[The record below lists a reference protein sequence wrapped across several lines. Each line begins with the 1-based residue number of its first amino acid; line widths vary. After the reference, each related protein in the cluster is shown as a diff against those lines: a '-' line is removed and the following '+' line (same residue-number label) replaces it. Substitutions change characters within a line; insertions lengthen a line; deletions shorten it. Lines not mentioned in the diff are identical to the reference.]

1 MAEHCSPNDVHGML
15 AEYLHNRP
23 EVGVWKAVATRILEP
38 RNPFEPESIRRP
50 QRWFVL
56 FVLILLTWVGA
67 FIYFNFW
74 H

>member
-1 MAEHCSPNDVHGML
+1 ML
-15 AEYLHNRP
+15 EKCLHNRP
-23 EVGVWKAVATRILEP
+23 DLGLPKAITIRILEP

-56 FVLILLTWVGA
+56 FLLVSFAFVGA
-67 FIYFNFW
+67 FTYFTFFTFW